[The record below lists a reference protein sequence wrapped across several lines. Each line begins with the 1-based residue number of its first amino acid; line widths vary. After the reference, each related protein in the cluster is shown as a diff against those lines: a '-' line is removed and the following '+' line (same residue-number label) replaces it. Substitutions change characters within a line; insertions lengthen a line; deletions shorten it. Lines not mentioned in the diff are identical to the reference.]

1 MRRGRTSLFL
11 TACTRAAALLL
22 AGALLF
28 VSPSFGKVPGE
39 ITVRGMPSWLE
50 MTVEKSLGAVWR
62 ELSSRSSREEE
73 RLRVLRLVVERL
85 YPGYLLESLD
95 FLSSEEMEVSFSSQ
109 EGNPEKGESWEIR
122 LLAPSLGLPFSEWF
136 RKDTEP
142 LARTLS
148 KGLRGVPSL
157 ALGWGDVAFRDF
169 LAREVKKT
177 LPGWH
182 GAPVVRLREGSTP
195 EMEISFTPDPPLV
208 LALLPS
214 LQSETLPVILRQDLK
229 EGMLKDLSPLVGLPV
244 AWLNLHAEEVE
255 FWSASLLRER
265 NVASR
270 ADADLSVQ
278 FQAEQLSR
286 IRVSVESPFYVLQ
299 GWIAGYAGSDGHYPE
314 LGLHLGKRFSSRK
327 NGMELYGEWI
337 VEANDFSLESRWGA
351 RWSPWKDVLLGGEFA
366 WPGGDLWWR
375 LWADSREVRSPYLWW
390 RYNPEGEHNGALGWR
405 INEHFSLELYYDERA
420 QDQLSLRAVGN
431 L

>member
-1 MRRGRTSLFL
+1 
-11 TACTRAAALLL
+11 
-22 AGALLF
+22 
-28 VSPSFGKVPGE
+28 
-39 ITVRGMPSWLE
+39 
-50 MTVEKSLGAVWR
+50 
-62 ELSSRSSREEE
+62 
-73 RLRVLRLVVERL
+73 L

-95 FLSSEEMEVSFSSQ
+95 FLPSGELEVSFSSLKEDPE
-109 EGNPEKGESWEIR
+109 EGWKVS
-122 LLAPSLGLPFSEWF
+122 LLAPSLEPPFSEWF
-136 RKDTEP
+136 RKDTKI

-148 KGLRGVPSL
+148 ESLRGVPSL

-169 LAREVKKT
+169 LAREVEKT

-314 LGLHLGKRFSSRK
+314 LGLHLGKRLSSRK

-351 RWSPWKDVLLGGEFA
+351 RWSPWKDVLLGGNS
-366 WPGGDLWWR
+366 PGPEEISGGAYGR
-375 LWADSREVRSPYLWW
+375 IPGKFVRPIS
-390 RYNPEGEHNGALGWR
+390 GGATIPRGSITAPWGGGSTNIFPWSSTTTSGL
-405 INEHFSLELYYDERA
+405 
-420 QDQLSLRAVGN
+420 
-431 L
+431 